1 MPDKDVAFI
10 PGTGYIKR
18 SESKLFANVGTD
30 EAPEWELQ
38 GDRNEELS
46 HELNPN
52 VESGEH
58 VTGQTYADLDK
69 YEEETAIET
78 YRAKRE
84 SKWAAILYNII
95 KYRKTL
101 TDVVHQFLVVNTFA
115 GADGVYDAWVQKGVV
130 AVQSHAGDTKGY
142 NMPYNIHWTGERIH
156 GTFNLETLTFMPN
169 GDTDSGIETQS
180 VATPQKT
187 VKASDKA

>member
-1 MPDKDVAFI
+1 MPKDVAFI
-10 PGTGYIKR
+10 PGAGYIKR

-38 GDRNEELS
+38 GDRNEELT

-52 VESGEH
+52 VESGED

-69 YEEETAIET
+69 YEEETAVET
-78 YRAKRE
+78 YRAKRD
-84 SKWAAILYNII
+84 SKWAVVLYNII

-101 TDVVHQFLVVNTFA
+101 TDVVHQFLIVNTFA
-115 GADGVYDAWVQKGVV
+115 GADGAYDAWLQKGVV
-130 AVQSHAGDTKGY
+130 AVQSHAGDTKGM

-156 GTFNLETLTFMPN
+156 GTFDLETLTFTPSD
-169 GDTDSGIETQS
+169 DTADAPKEQSASG
-180 VATPQKT
+180 AAKT
-187 VKASDKA
+187 TASTAKA